1 MLDTGDRPEAGHSQD
16 AQSRANDKL
25 WARPDLVKAY
35 ATRVLR
41 PVEVMLLVRYREEL
55 SGRVLELGCGAG
67 RLTGYLGEIASSAH
81 GLDIS
86 PAMVAY
92 CRRTYPRATFDEGDL
107 RDVAALERRSFDVIV
122 ASYNVID
129 VLSDAERGLVLD
141 GIHGAIR
148 PGGLLIMSSH
158 NRASARRRQLR
169 DALAARSPVGLA
181 ASMFE
186 LPRWLINRRRLVPFE
201 RNESGYAILNDISQD
216 FSALHY
222 YITRDAQ
229 ARQFADHGFELLEC
243 LDLDG
248 RHVEAGQAARHC
260 PELHYVARASS
271 RAGTAA

>member
-1 MLDTGDRPEAGHSQD
+1 MLPASDRPAHDHPVD

-25 WARPDLVKAY
+25 WLEADLVKAY

-41 PVEVMLLVRYREEL
+41 PAEVMLLVRYREAL

-67 RLTGYLGEIASSAH
+67 RLTGYLSEIASSTV

-92 CRRTYPRATFDEGDL
+92 CRRHYPRATFDEGDL
-107 RDVAALERRSFDVIV
+107 RDVGELEPASFDVIV

-129 VLSDAERGLVLD
+129 VLGDGERARVLD
-141 GIHGAIR
+141 GIHHVLR

-158 NRASARRRQLR
+158 NRAHAKRRVR
-169 DALAARSPVGLA
+169 DAFDHRGTIGLA
-181 ASMFE
+181 LAVLE
-186 LPRWLINRRRLVPFE
+186 LPRWLINRRRLLPFE
-201 RNESGYAILNDISQD
+201 RNETGYAILNDVSQH
-216 FSALHY
+216 FGALHY

-229 ARQFADHGFELLEC
+229 ARQLTDHGFELIEC

-248 RHVEAGQAARHC
+248 RRVEAGQAARYC
-260 PELHYVARASS
+260 SELHYVARACPD
-271 RAGTAA
+271 AAAMA